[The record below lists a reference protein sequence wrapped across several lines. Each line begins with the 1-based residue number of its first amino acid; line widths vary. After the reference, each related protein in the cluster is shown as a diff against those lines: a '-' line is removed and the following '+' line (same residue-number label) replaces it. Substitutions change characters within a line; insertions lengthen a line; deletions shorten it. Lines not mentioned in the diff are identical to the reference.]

1 MGIDRKG
8 MSWFTENL
16 LIFGALENQM
26 RNNLNAKDVL
36 MCVGTLE
43 EHALAEK
50 QLRYGTQRFQQTCR
64 VVEILIE
71 QNDWGQA

>member
-1 MGIDRKG
+1 MGIDRNG
-8 MSWFTENL
+8 MSIILE
-16 LIFGALENQM
+16 IFDDLEKLQ

-36 MCVGTLE
+36 LCVGTLE

-50 QLRYGTQRFQQTCR
+50 QLHYGTQRLQQACN

-71 QNDWGQA
+71 QNNWGQA